1 MKIKVPSRI
10 YGVTE
15 LYDTI
20 ARIMGCDDVS
30 ELRYD
35 CREIT
40 VAPNIQ
46 DNFFKHYREDNIE
59 MSETDF
65 KMNMAM
71 LLLNYGPKT
80 DEALLDYEVEVFNGF
95 IMEV

>member
-30 ELRYD
+30 ELHYD

-46 DNFFKHYREDNIE
+46 DNFFRHYREDNIE
-59 MSETDF
+59 LSENDF
-65 KMNMAM
+65 KMSMAM

-80 DEALLDYEVEVFNGF
+80 DEALQDYEVEVFNGF